1 MSTQTDVALGEIDS
15 ASKRALPASR
25 DRGFYFG
32 MAAAMSVAVFL
43 GFGPSFYLNGYLA
56 ERLGLQPLQ
65 ALSRVI
71 VVHGLVFTT
80 WMIVLMVQTGL
91 VAKGRIRWHQRLGVA
106 GAVLAALVFTLGM
119 AANIASSHRAVISG
133 DFDRLPFI
141 PFVVFGGF
149 VSLIVFAVLVT
160 LAIQW
165 RRRPET
171 HKRLMLLATIALL
184 GAATG
189 RIAAYLGT
197 AVPAIAQLPFL
208 GLLLT
213 DVFLIALVV
222 HDWRAARRLHPAT
235 LYGGLSVLLMQAL
248 SNSPL
253 PSNPAVKQ
261 LMLWLTG

>member
-184 GAATG
+184 GAATA
-189 RIAAYLGT
+189 RIAAYLGDRRACHRSA
-197 AVPAIAQLPFL
+197 AVSRLAPHRCVSNRIGRTRLARGQTVASRNAVRGSERSADAGSQQQS
-208 GLLLT
+208 
-213 DVFLIALVV
+213 
-222 HDWRAARRLHPAT
+222 AAE
-235 LYGGLSVLLMQAL
+235 
-248 SNSPL
+248 
-253 PSNPAVKQ
+253 
-261 LMLWLTG
+261 

>member
-1 MSTQTDVALGEIDS
+1 MSTHADLALRDID
-15 ASKRALPASR
+15 PASR
-25 DRGFYFG
+25 SAVPASRNRRFYFG
-32 MAAAMSVAVFL
+32 MAATMSVAVFL
-43 GFGPSFYLNGYLA
+43 GFGPSFYLNVYLA
-56 ERLGLQPLQ
+56 ETLGLQPLRT
-65 ALSRVI
+65 LSPVI
-71 VVHGLVFTT
+71 VVHGLVFTA

-91 VAKGRIRWHQRLGVA
+91 VAKGQVRWHRRLGVA
-106 GAVLAALVFTLGM
+106 GAVLAALVFALGM
-119 AANIASSHRAVISG
+119 TANVASSHRAVISG
-133 DFDRLPFI
+133 DFYRLPFI

-184 GAATG
+184 GAATA

-197 AVPAIAQLPFL
+197 LVPAIAQLPFL
-208 GLLLT
+208 GLVLT

-235 LYGGLSVLLMQAL
+235 LYGGLAVLLMQAL

-253 PSNPAVKQ
+253 PVNPAVKQ
-261 LMLWLTG
+261 LMVWLTG